1 MENITGVED
10 LQVISFMLTFI
21 GHSARKYFVRLIRV
35 FSTYVARCL
44 QSQWSSRRSQRV
56 NQTRVGNHVDPHSRC
71 GVSLHYSDGQG
82 IGKLSQELE
91 FDFVERVLTT
101 R

>member
-21 GHSARKYFVRLIRV
+21 GQQCAEIFVRLSEC
-35 FSTYVARCL
+35 STYVAQCL

-56 NQTRVGNHVDPHSRC
+56 NQTRVGNHVDPHSRG

-91 FDFVERVLTT
+91 FGFVERVLTT